1 MKGFV
6 YFKQVSLSD
15 ELRALLEKLSIEP
28 SYYFLRYPHAVS
40 GIRMKLPEDF
50 FPGFEGQMFNAER
63 ELRWKKQSVGYELLL
78 LSRVEAAPD
87 LGFEPISSNGKPIN
101 WQICDRNAY
110 LHNIDETQ
118 FPKGFIYK
126 GVKGEDID
134 PKTIPISQRYFKDSD
149 TATVHFVS
157 LTVSSKND

>member
-6 YFKQVSLSD
+6 YFKHVSLSD
-15 ELRALLEKLSIEP
+15 ELRALLEKLSIEQ

-40 GIRMKLPEDF
+40 GIRMKLPEEF
-50 FPGFEGQMFNAER
+50 FPGFEGQMFNTEW
-63 ELRWKKQSVGYELLL
+63 ELRWKKQTVGYEVLL

-87 LGFEPISSNGKPIN
+87 LGFDPVSSNGKQIN
-101 WQICDRNAY
+101 WKICDRNAY

-126 GVKGEDID
+126 GVNGEDID
-134 PKTIPISQRYFKDSD
+134 PKKFSISQRYFKDSD
-149 TATVHFVS
+149 TATVHFVA

>member
-15 ELRALLEKLSIEP
+15 ELRALIEKLLIEP

-40 GIRMKLPEDF
+40 GIWRKLPEDWF
-50 FPGFEGQMFNAER
+50 AGFEGQMFNAER
-63 ELRWKKQSVGYELLL
+63 ELRWKKQTLGYEVLL

-87 LGFEPISSNGKPIN
+87 LGFTPISSNGKAIN
-101 WQICDRNAY
+101 WKICDRHAY
-110 LHNIDETQ
+110 FHNMDETQ

-126 GVKGEDID
+126 GVEGEDIN
-134 PKTIPISQRYFKDSD
+134 PKKIPISQRYFQDKD
-149 TATVHFVS
+149 TATVHFVA